1 MSASKSKQLKAGTLL
16 SYAQTIAGIVIALIY
31 TPAMLRLL
39 GKTEYGLYNIAASII
54 SYVKLLNLGFSSSY
68 VRFYS
73 RDKAAND
80 YKALARTNGLFCIVF
95 MVIGVLALFSGIV
108 LTACA
113 RLIFS
118 TGLSESEYV
127 IARTIMAILTV
138 STAYNLSTSIF
149 SSIIIAHEQFI
160 FHKTVNLIKTIL
172 SPALTW
178 VLLMRGYRSI
188 MMASVTAGLTVV
200 ADTFYV
206 IYCFKKLRIKV
217 DFSNPSAAQLKE
229 ISVFSGFVAL
239 TSIVDQINWSIDKI
253 LLGRMWGAAY
263 TAVYSVAAAINDTY
277 IRISTAISNVFIPRA
292 NRLVAE
298 NRPDS
303 ELTGFFI
310 KIGRIQMLVLLP
322 VLLGFIFFGQKFIS
336 LWTPKG
342 YGEAYII
349 TLLLIVPATIPLV
362 QNIGIPIQMA
372 QNKHQ
377 FRSLFYAGMA
387 LVNFALSVLLCRRY
401 GAVGCAA
408 ATAVS
413 LLFANGIAMNIYYHK
428 SIGLN
433 IIRFWKSMAQFLPT
447 AAVTSAA
454 GYAIMRFTKID
465 GWAAFIGWGAAF
477 CAVYMLMAWFTAMNR
492 SEKQI
497 VYSIIGK
504 IRRVAKG

>member
-16 SYAQTIAGIVIALIY
+16 SYAQTIAGIVISLIY

-54 SYVKLLNLGFSSSY
+54 SYVNLLNLGFSSSY

-206 IYCFKKLRIKV
+206 IYCFKKLRI
-217 DFSNPSAAQLKE
+217 
-229 ISVFSGFVAL
+229 
-239 TSIVDQINWSIDKI
+239 
-253 LLGRMWGAAY
+253 R
-263 TAVYSVAAAINDTY
+263 
-277 IRISTAISNVFIPRA
+277 
-292 NRLVAE
+292 
-298 NRPDS
+298 
-303 ELTGFFI
+303 
-310 KIGRIQMLVLLP
+310 
-322 VLLGFIFFGQKFIS
+322 
-336 LWTPKG
+336 
-342 YGEAYII
+342 
-349 TLLLIVPATIPLV
+349 
-362 QNIGIPIQMA
+362 
-372 QNKHQ
+372 
-377 FRSLFYAGMA
+377 
-387 LVNFALSVLLCRRY
+387 
-401 GAVGCAA
+401 
-408 ATAVS
+408 
-413 LLFANGIAMNIYYHK
+413 
-428 SIGLN
+428 
-433 IIRFWKSMAQFLPT
+433 
-447 AAVTSAA
+447 
-454 GYAIMRFTKID
+454 
-465 GWAAFIGWGAAF
+465 
-477 CAVYMLMAWFTAMNR
+477 
-492 SEKQI
+492 
-497 VYSIIGK
+497 
-504 IRRVAKG
+504 